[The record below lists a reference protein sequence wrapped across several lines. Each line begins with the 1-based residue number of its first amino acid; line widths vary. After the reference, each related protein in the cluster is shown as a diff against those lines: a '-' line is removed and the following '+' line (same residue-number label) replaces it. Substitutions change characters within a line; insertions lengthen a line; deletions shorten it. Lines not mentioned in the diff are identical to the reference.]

1 MCSRY
6 STFRLIDGVRETQNI
21 NWSNKTGEK
30 IRRKGE
36 KRQSICNYYGRI
48 YLYLLTNYIKPAWLW
63 LIMQMDQQFLHAC
76 EFELST
82 WSVVHKEFQMLV
94 DYIQT
99 RTGLS
104 KTTGPLLGKGSWY
117 NQCVQN
123 SEQGEDAVHSLA
135 VPELRVAFILNH
147 DFFSIHV

>member
-6 STFRLIDGVRETQNI
+6 STFRLIDGVKETQNI
-21 NWSNKTGEK
+21 NWGNKMGEN

-48 YLYLLTNYIKPAWLW
+48 YCYLLTNYINPAWLW

-82 WSVVHKEFQMLV
+82 WSVMHKEFQMLV
-94 DYIQT
+94 DYIQM

-104 KTTGPLLGKGSWY
+104 KTMGPLLGKGSWY
-117 NQCVQN
+117 NQCIQN
-123 SEQGEDAVHSLA
+123 SEQGKDAVHSLA
-135 VPELRVAFILNH
+135 VPKLRVAFILNH